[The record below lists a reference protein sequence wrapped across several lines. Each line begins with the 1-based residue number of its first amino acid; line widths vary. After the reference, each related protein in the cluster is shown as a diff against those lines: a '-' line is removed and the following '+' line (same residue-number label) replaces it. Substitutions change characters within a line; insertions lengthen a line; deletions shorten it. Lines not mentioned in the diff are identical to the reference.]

1 MSRQLSGL
9 KAWLLQRISAVYL
22 GLFTLYVTFHLLMNT
37 PTGFEQ
43 WSGWITALPVKLAFL
58 LAIGLTLLH
67 AWIGIRDVLIDYI
80 PFTGIRLVVMTLVG
94 LMLSGCGLW
103 ALLIL
108 L

>member
-9 KAWLLQRISAVYL
+9 KAWVLQRISAVYL
-22 GLFTLYVTFHLLMNT
+22 GFFTLYVTFYLLMNT
-37 PTGFEQ
+37 PANFEQ
-43 WSGWITALPVKLAFL
+43 WSGWINSLPVMLAFM

-80 PFTGIRLVVMTLVG
+80 PFTGIRLIVMTLVG
-94 LMLSGCGLW
+94 LMLIGCGLW

-108 L
+108 V

>member
-9 KAWLLQRISAVYL
+9 KAWVLQRISGIYL
-22 GLFTLYVTFHLLMNT
+22 GLFTLYVSFHLLMNT
-37 PTGFEQ
+37 PSGYEQ
-43 WSGWITALPVKLAFL
+43 WSGWISSLPVTLAFM

-80 PFTGIRLVVMTLVG
+80 PLAGVRLVVMTLVG
-94 LMLSGCGLW
+94 LVLSGCGLW

-108 L
+108 V